1 MKSFIYL
8 TVYLSVFFTGYGALT
23 VSPECGA
30 AIDNDDNMALKCV
43 QTATNMPKLTADT
56 LFEDPFNPQW
66 GLALSKCTCTP
77 ETYKRYQDIGV
88 KCQLNQTELADDQS
102 TLKKACNDA
111 KVNFASIS
119 GNAIGGSDGSG
130 NSGGSGGS
138 GGGSSQQSAPSPGG
152 SVKGGSV
159 TVSVN
164 GAITCAVF
172 MFATLQFLI

>member
-8 TVYLSVFFTGYGALT
+8 TVYLSVFFTGHGAMGFT
-23 VSPECGA
+23 DSPECGA
-30 AIDNDDNMALKCV
+30 AIDNDDNLTLKCV

-56 LFEDPFNPQW
+56 LYGDPSNPQW

-77 ETYKRYQDIGV
+77 ETYRRFQDIGV

-102 TLKKACNDA
+102 TLKNACNDV
-111 KVNFASIS
+111 KVSFASIS
-119 GNAIGGSDGSG
+119 GSASGGSD
-130 NSGGSGGS
+130 GSGGS

-164 GAITCAVF
+164 GAITCTVF
-172 MFATLQFLI
+172 IFTTLQFFI